1 MSGSSN
7 KSSTYIESDNSLD
20 EDNDGNNNDVPP
32 LNVAIGNLGG
42 FEQGGDA

>member
-20 EDNDGNNNDVPP
+20 EDNDGNDNDVPHVA
-32 LNVAIGNLGG
+32 VAIGNLGG
-42 FEQGGDA
+42 FEQGGDD